1 MLNLLYQTGYP
12 YLHMLHYKP
21 NILRLTL
28 LPVTDLPASK
38 TSTKTTFMSLPS
50 LCYSLKITNYG
61 IREKTTFCIYVMRCA
76 ILSHLYNLKSVKNT
90 PSWVF
95 FTFFTLYKC
104 YQIAQRTIYSC
115 FGMSCYIIIIII
127 IINDLFQFWLMINS
141 T

>member
-1 MLNLLYQTGYP
+1 MTIKQQINHASIQKVFH
-12 YLHMLHYKP
+12 LHNGVSHAIHLCHTLS
-21 NILRLTL
+21 ILQ
-28 LPVTDLPASK
+28 
-38 TSTKTTFMSLPS
+38 SLPS

-115 FGMSCYIIIIII
+115 FGISCYIIIVI
-127 IINDLFQFWLMINS
+127 IINDLFQFWLMTNS